1 MIFHWSQII
10 LIGALALFILYIFR
24 IRTIFTDRII
34 YLIFAVIGIGLVI
47 DPNFATRMAN
57 LLGVGRGTDLLFYL
71 FIIVSLLYSAAM
83 TSEVNRLKRQVTS
96 LVREIALDKPIEGKS
111 SD

>member
-1 MIFHWSQII
+1 MTIHWSQIL

-24 IRTIFTDRII
+24 VRSVFTDRLI
-34 YLIFAVIGIGLVI
+34 YLAFAIVGIGLVI

-57 LLGVGRGTDLLFYL
+57 LLGVGRGADLLFYL
-71 FIIVSLLYSAAM
+71 FIIVSLFYSAAM

-96 LVREIALDKPIEGKS
+96 LVRELALEKPIEGKP
-111 SD
+111 DN